1 MSKTKIYNHILTTL
15 PGVNF
20 EPHDDCVDGA
30 HAGIVRLLCLKM
42 QAQLYNKMNWGNDWV
57 AL

>member
-42 QAQLYNKMNWGNDWV
+42 QAQLYNKMN
-57 AL
+57 